1 MLEREIR
8 NYVRVVLAIQ
18 RASGSSIDQAKHE
31 ADLMLGE
38 PPPSED
44 EFKWGLNAPARRK
57 RRGRQRSEGLTKRD
71 AVAAVAVYFES
82 LGAGV
87 EQAIN
92 EAKRWLRI
100 GLSRRVAKNAMVAF
114 KASTTQGDCKQQAE
128 WAYATF
134 MQDTT
139 LKLPESMTKTR
150 KNRQKKYN

>member
-18 RASGSSIDQAKHE
+18 RANGSSIDQAKHE
-31 ADLMLGE
+31 ADLLLGD

-57 RRGRQRSEGLTKRD
+57 RKGRQRSEGLTKRD

-92 EAKRWLRI
+92 EAKGWLRI
-100 GLSRRVAKNAMVAF
+100 ELSRRVAKNAITAF
-114 KASTTQGDCKQQAE
+114 KALTTPEDFRKQAD
-128 WAYATF
+128 WAYTTF
-134 MQDTT
+134 RQDTT
-139 LKLPESMTKTR
+139 LKLPHSMTKTP
-150 KNRQKKYN
+150 KKRQKNLI